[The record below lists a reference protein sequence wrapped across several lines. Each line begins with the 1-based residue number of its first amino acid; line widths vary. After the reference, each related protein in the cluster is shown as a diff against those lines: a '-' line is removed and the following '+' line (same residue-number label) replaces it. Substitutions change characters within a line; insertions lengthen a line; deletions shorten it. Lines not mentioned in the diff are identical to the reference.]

1 MWRHYSQSLQDV
13 EALFSKSIGCGG
25 VILKSD
31 MVRRVGCESSIG
43 DGILNDLLNN
53 DVILNIIKT
62 SQKKHKS
69 ISLL

>member
-1 MWRHYSQSLQDV
+1 MWRRYSQSLQDV

-53 DVILNIIKT
+53 V
-62 SQKKHKS
+62 
-69 ISLL
+69 